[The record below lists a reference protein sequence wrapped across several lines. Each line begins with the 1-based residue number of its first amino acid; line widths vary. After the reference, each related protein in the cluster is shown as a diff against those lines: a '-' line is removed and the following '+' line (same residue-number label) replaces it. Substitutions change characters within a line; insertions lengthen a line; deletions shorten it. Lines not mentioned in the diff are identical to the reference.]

1 MALVAAGVGIAIVP
15 EGVARG
21 ASDVAV
27 RPIDVDV
34 KREVGLAY
42 SGKRAPSDALQAFIA
57 SVRRQRPG
65 KRRSK
70 SRRGPAYRAA

>member
-1 MALVAAGVGIAIVP
+1 L
-15 EGVARG
+15 ARG

-42 SGKRAPSDALQAFIA
+42 GGKRAPSDALQGFIA
-57 SVRRQRPG
+57 RLRKQRPG
-65 KRRSK
+65 KRRGAS
-70 SRRGPAYRAA
+70 